1 MVAVTDAVLI
11 GEGVILILLAAWM
24 CLGRRY
30 DHDPAPDW
38 EALHL
43 ERFARFVLPECHP
56 GCVAHNDQAIAELA
70 GWLTSLGVDLDD
82 PHQLHATL
90 AALSIGA
97 QQALYRPFHAGRSL
111 ACHVNV
117 LAGRVPGGEGR

>member
-1 MVAVTDAVLI
+1 MTGAALIAAGVALI
-11 GEGVILILLAAWM
+11 IVGWLRV
-24 CLGRRY
+24 GRRY
-30 DHDPAPDW
+30 DQPADPDW

-56 GCVAHNDQAIAELA
+56 GCVAHNDQAAAEFA
-70 GWLTSLGVDLDD
+70 GWLTKLGVDLDD

-90 AALSIGA
+90 AALSIA
-97 QQALYRPFHAGRSL
+97 ALQALYRPLGAGRSL
-111 ACHVNV
+111 SVHVNV